1 MSVNTLISNPKI
13 LNELVLYVEEK
24 AATNGILSLNNTDGN
39 FVLSDI
45 SGVGTVDLS
54 NNIIVNSKLVSNSIF
69 TQNVS
74 SNSDLIIESDSNSQ
88 ILMSDTGIIINAGNP
103 INNVTFDNSGNFNLN
118 NVNLVLNS
126 SKNIFSTDGTSNQLL
141 STNGNNTL
149 KWINNIVVL
158 PSNYIKQ
165 ISTLQE
171 QQLDEYTTVTELP
184 VFDLSLNGFTIGKN
198 TLYKVYFTFKASNV
212 ADIIN
217 INLNVAGTVYTTN
230 TYIDVGEFG
239 LSIFRGVVFLAQN
252 ISETQEIILTVSNN
266 NPSNPVQFSS
276 NAEDYY
282 NLTCQEI
289 Q

>member
-13 LNELVLYVEEK
+13 LNELVLYVEEN

-39 FVLSDI
+39 FVLSDN
-45 SGVGTVDLS
+45 SGVGSVNLS
-54 NNIIVNSKLVSNSIF
+54 NNIIVNDKLISNSIF

-88 ILMSDTGIIINAGNP
+88 ILMSGTGIIINAGNP

-126 SKNIFSTDGTSNQLL
+126 SKNIFSTDGTSNQVL

-149 KWINNIVVL
+149 KWINNTIVL

-217 INLNVAGTVYTTN
+217 INLNVAGTLYTTN

-266 NPSNPVQFSS
+266 NPIDPVQFSS

>member
-13 LNELVLYVEEK
+13 LNELVLYVEEN

-39 FVLSDI
+39 FVLSDN
-45 SGVGTVDLS
+45 SGVGSVNLS
-54 NNIIVNSKLVSNSIF
+54 NNIIVNDKLISNSIF

-88 ILMSDTGIIINAGNP
+88 ILMSGTGIIINAGNP

-126 SKNIFSTDGTSNQLL
+126 SKNIFSTDGTSNQVL

-149 KWINNIVVL
+149 KWINNTIVL

-165 ISTLQE
+165 ISTIQE

-266 NPSNPVQFSS
+266 NPIDPVQFSS